1 MTILCDW
8 TTLLSREGRHAW
20 LSDVA
25 EVGLTTVCECQNQV
39 ANLPNKPA
47 LHSTLSVLS
56 GRDRDDYFVCLDYPP

>member
-1 MTILCDW
+1 MSILCVW

-39 ANLPNKPA
+39 ANLPNRPE
-47 LHSTLSVLS
+47 LHKTLSYLS
-56 GRDRDDYFVCLDYPP
+56 GMYMDDYFM